1 MDILQLAKILNF
13 VSAIFNFLLAISI
26 LCEDKCKIRKMAKI
40 DFGMFLLSFTT
51 ALWSTNM
58 GVMLC
63 FINNR
68 PVAEFLSR
76 LNWIGGFVVAS
87 FTYLTLILM
96 KQTKKAN
103 TIGIIQFLIA
113 GIFVVLAFTPIG
125 IKKVVS
131 IFPLQRETGVGEVF
145 FRIWIFASIIYF
157 VFLTIRNYLMAEGY
171 EKLKLQYYTFGVIV
185 FAVVGMVFNSIL
197 PLFNIEKFVY
207 FTSISSIIWILATF
221 YSIHTYKLLDIEV
234 MFCDAIRYSVFIFI
248 GLILNYVLFTV
259 FSNMLYLS
267 PLLSSTLSL
276 IIVGTIYFISPLR
289 EKINLTIRNIV
300 LRRRTVYQKLLEDT
314 VEAVHT
320 ILDLDS
326 LLEYVIRQIRTAL
339 GATKICIF
347 LLDRET
353 KDENGEYVYKL
364 AASYG
369 FDSLKTTMFKQ
380 YKIIKWLK
388 QHKEPLLLDI
398 AYHTFD
404 TSDYKELTESL
415 HLFGAIIVIPII
427 YKDEL
432 IGIITLDQKKTDG
445 TIFDLEDI
453 NILKTLAD
461 ELAIAIENSR
471 MYKELNTAYLQI
483 TRALSLA
490 LESKDD
496 YLIGHSDNVT
506 KYAVLLGKKFGLSER
521 ELYILAQA
529 AMLHDLGKITIHD
542 YILNKPG
549 KLTEKEWE
557 EVKQHPIKGA
567 KILEP
572 LPFLDEVRK
581 VILYHHEHYD
591 GSGYPEGLKG
601 EQIPLLARI
610 LTLADSVEAMLS
622 ERPYKERAMT
632 VEEMINEIVS
642 QKGKHFDPVLVDK
655 FLEIIKEYPD
665 LFKQKGTPTH

>member
-1 MDILQLAKILNF
+1 MLKLDFAM
-13 VSAIFNFLLAISI
+13 FLLALTTGLWTANMGAI
-26 LCEDKCKIRKMAKI
+26 LCFVNNINVSQI
-40 DFGMFLLSFTT
+40 LL
-51 ALWSTNM
+51 
-58 GVMLC
+58 
-63 FINNR
+63 
-68 PVAEFLSR
+68 R
-76 LNWIGGFVVAS
+76 LNWIGGFVISS
-87 FTYLTLILM
+87 FTYLTLIM
-96 KQTKKAN
+96 VKQHKKAN
-103 TIGIIQFLIA
+103 IVGVIQFSIA
-113 GIFVVLAFTPIG
+113 AVFVLLAFTPLG
-125 IKKVVS
+125 IKNIISV
-131 IFPLQRETGVGEVF
+131 FPLQRETGSAELVF
-145 FRIWIFASIIYF
+145 RLWIFVS
-157 VFLTIRNYLMAEGY
+157 VFYCVYLTIRNYLIVEGN
-171 EKLKLQYYTFGVIV
+171 EKLKFQYYTIGILV
-185 FAVVGMVFNSIL
+185 FAITGVLLNSVL
-197 PLFNIEKFVY
+197 PLFKIEKFIY
-207 FTSISSIIWILATF
+207 FTSVGSFIWILSTF

-234 MFCDAIRYSVFIFI
+234 MFCDAVRYSVFIII
-248 GLILNYVLFTV
+248 GLILNYILFIV

-276 IIVGTIYFISPLR
+276 LVVGTIYFISPIR
-289 EKINLTIRNIV
+289 EKINVTVRNIV
-300 LRRRTVYQKLLEDT
+300 LRKRTVYQKLLEDT

-326 LLEYVIRQIRTAL
+326 LLDYVVKQIHTAL
-339 GATKICIF
+339 GATKICVF

-353 KDENGEYVYKL
+353 KDDNGEYVYRL
-364 AASYG
+364 AISYG

-404 TSDYKELTESL
+404 TADYKELTESL
-415 HLFGAIIVIPII
+415 HLFGAIIIIPII

-432 IGIITLDQKKTDG
+432 IGIITLDQKKVDG

-461 ELAIAIENSR
+461 ELAVAIENSK

-506 KYAVLLGKKFGLSER
+506 KYAVLLAKKLGLSER
-521 ELYILAQA
+521 EIYILAQA
-529 AMLHDLGKITIHD
+529 GMLHDLGKITIHD

-591 GSGYPEGLKG
+591 GNGYPEGLKG
-601 EQIPLLARI
+601 EQIPLLSRI
-610 LTLADSVEAMLS
+610 LTLADSVDAMLS
-622 ERPYKERAMT
+622 KRPYKDRGMT
-632 VEEMINEIVS
+632 IDEMINEIIA
-642 QKGKHFDPVLVDK
+642 QKGKHFDPLLVEK
-655 FLEIIKEYPD
+655 FVEIVKEYPD
-665 LFKQKGTPTH
+665 LFVKEQKH

>member
-1 MDILQLAKILNF
+1 MAVLQIARIINF
-13 VSAIFNFLLAISI
+13 VSSFFCFLLAISI
-26 LCEDKCKIRKMAKI
+26 VCEDRCKIRKMLKI
-40 DFGMFLLSFTT
+40 DFGMFLLALTT
-51 ALWSTNM
+51 ALWTANM
-58 GVMLC
+58 GVILSLVRKPISA
-63 FINNR
+63 F
-68 PVAEFLSR
+68 FSR
-76 LNWIGGFVVAS
+76 LNWIGGFVIAS
-87 FTYLTLILM
+87 FTYLTLIM
-96 KQTKKAN
+96 TKQQKKA
-103 TIGIIQFLIA
+103 TVVGIIQFIVA
-113 GIFVVLAFTPIG
+113 AIFVLLAFTPLG
-125 IKKVVS
+125 IKEIVS
-131 IFPLQRETGVGEVF
+131 IFPLQRQVGIGEVF
-145 FRIWIFASIIYF
+145 FRIWIFASAVYC
-157 VFLTIRNYLMAEGY
+157 VYLTVKSYLLSEGT
-171 EKLKLQYYTFGVIV
+171 EKLKLQYYTFGVII
-185 FAVVGMVFNSIL
+185 FAVTGVLFNSIL
-197 PLFNIEKFVY
+197 PLFGIEKFVY
-207 FTSISSIIWILATF
+207 FTSVSSLIWVLSIF
-221 YSIHTYKLLDIEV
+221 YSIHTYRLLDIEV
-234 MFCDAIRYSVFIFI
+234 MFCDVVRYSVFILI
-248 GLILNYVLFTV
+248 GLILNYILFTI

-267 PLLSSTLSL
+267 PLLSSSLSL
-276 IIVGTIYFISPLR
+276 LAVGTIYFISPIR
-289 EKINLTIRNIV
+289 EKINITIRNIV
-300 LRRRTVYQKLLEDT
+300 LRRRTMYQKLLEDT

-320 ILDLDS
+320 ILDLDG
-326 LLEYVIRQIRTAL
+326 LLEFVVKQISAAL
-339 GATKICIF
+339 GATKICVF

-353 KDENGEYVYKL
+353 KDENGEYIYRL
-364 AASYG
+364 ATYYG
-369 FDSLKTTMFKQ
+369 FDSLKTTVFKQ

-415 HLFGAIIVIPII
+415 HLFGAIIIIPII

-453 NILKTLAD
+453 NILKTLAN

-471 MYKELNTAYLQI
+471 MYKELNAAYLQI

-490 LESKDD
+490 LESKDS

-506 KYAVLLGKKFGLSER
+506 KYAVLLAKKLNLSER
-521 ELYILAQA
+521 EIYILAQA
-529 AMLHDLGKITIHD
+529 GMLHDLGKITIHD

-591 GSGYPEGLKG
+591 GTGYPEGLKG

-610 LTLADSVEAMLS
+610 LTLADSIDAMLS
-622 ERPYKERAMT
+622 ERPYKDRAMT
-632 VEEMINEIVS
+632 VEEMIQEIIA

-665 LFKQKGTPTH
+665 LFMRNIKH